1 MEELEQS
8 RVLLQQQA
16 EALYTSLNITESFP
30 ELQGVDLEFVKVLL
44 MARDLK
50 IVIRKRA
57 IGSFFEEDK
66 LKQAVGGRHQPLGMM
81 LNGVCN
87 YISHRCVLVGT
98 KLQQQTKKAISKRKP
113 ALMAA
118 IRKFNNYCERLATLH
133 QPHRPIP
140 LPQQLPTDPFEL
152 RKGSHALMEDVWF
165 APISGQTPRWLDD
178 ANVRQGIRAM
188 LKLDRCLEERRR
200 LGNEADN
207 LCRWFGRELCALELA
222 LRTHTSE
229 SSKALFLQLVP
240 QKKKIKDHLIM
251 LPLQRRKE
259 KLLALKERWVNSLA
273 SDVRFEFHVREAL
286 TVAQHISGQLSHHSF
301 NWVEQ
306 SPIPEVDDDE
316 LLEHSSVSE
325 ILDTDQII
333 ASDVLISED
342 DSREEEHEFGES
354 LCTDNPIVNVVWSIP
369 VFSFLMIKSFL

>member
-140 LPQQLPTDPFEL
+140 
-152 RKGSHALMEDVWF
+152 
-165 APISGQTPRWLDD
+165 
-178 ANVRQGIRAM
+178 
-188 LKLDRCLEERRR
+188 
-200 LGNEADN
+200 
-207 LCRWFGRELCALELA
+207 
-222 LRTHTSE
+222 
-229 SSKALFLQLVP
+229 
-240 QKKKIKDHLIM
+240 
-251 LPLQRRKE
+251 
-259 KLLALKERWVNSLA
+259 
-273 SDVRFEFHVREAL
+273 
-286 TVAQHISGQLSHHSF
+286 
-301 NWVEQ
+301 
-306 SPIPEVDDDE
+306 
-316 LLEHSSVSE
+316 
-325 ILDTDQII
+325 
-333 ASDVLISED
+333 
-342 DSREEEHEFGES
+342 
-354 LCTDNPIVNVVWSIP
+354 
-369 VFSFLMIKSFL
+369 